1 MNWKIGAAMAA
12 LGALIGGGAM
22 MLAAPAIT
30 PNRGLDTAIRS
41 YILDHPE
48 IIQEAADKLQS
59 RELAKVVGANR
70 AAFETPFAGAW
81 AGNPRGDVT
90 LVEFFDYSCG
100 FCRTSVPHIDRLL
113 KEDRGLRVVY
123 RELPVL
129 GPDSEAAA
137 YASLAAATGPNFKR
151 FHNAMF
157 AAGRPNPATIAR
169 VVQANGVAAAPP
181 TPEARAEIDNNVAL
195 ARAAGVTGT
204 PAFIVGDQ
212 VIGSAVGY
220 DALKKAV
227 AEARAAK
234 S

>member
-1 MNWKIGAAMAA
+1 MNWKSGAAVAA

-22 MLAAPAIT
+22 MLAAPAT
-30 PNRGLDTAIRS
+30 APNRGLDTAIRT
-41 YILDHPE
+41 YILNHPE
-48 IIQEAADKLQS
+48 IIQEAADKLQT
-59 RELAKVVGANR
+59 RALAKVVDANR
-70 AAFETPFAGAW
+70 SAFESPFAGAW
-81 AGNPRGDVT
+81 AGNRRGDVT

-100 FCRTSVPHIDRLL
+100 YCRTSVPHIDRLL
-113 KEDRGLRVVY
+113 KEDPGLRVVY

-137 YASLAAATGPNFKR
+137 FASLAAAAGPNYKR

-169 VVQANGVAAAPP
+169 VAAANGVAGARPS
-181 TPEARAEIDNNVAL
+181 PEARAEIENNVAL

-220 DALKKAV
+220 EALKRAV
-227 AEARAAK
+227 AEARAGR